1 MESVFLQIL
10 NMSITG
16 SYVILA
22 VLLIRL
28 LLRRAPRRFNFL
40 LWAVP
45 AFRLICPVSFESF
58 FSLFSLPGFDM
69 TRAQSVTPTRMAYI
83 PENIGMMAKP
93 EITVGIP
100 AANAF
105 ISSSLPA
112 ATPMYSANPMQI
124 WTAVGSILWL
134 AGVVVLL
141 LWAIVSVLVLRHRMK
156 KATRQEKG
164 VWACENVRSPFILG
178 IFRPRIYIPYG
189 LSEDALHY
197 VLAHERC
204 HIRRLDHII
213 RPVSFLVLTLHWFNP
228 LVWLGYILMGRDM
241 EMSCDE
247 RVLAM
252 EEDVRADYSRTLLTL
267 AASRRFLTLNPLAFG
282 ETGVRQRIRNILSWK
297 KPAVWITVTA
307 VVVCLVVIFA
317 CAANPQQRIDR
328 EKLRLGA
335 WETGLILSEEAVD
348 ALTELINSHRRTP
361 YRDTGIND
369 ITDGKETKVVLYGVE
384 GDVYTV
390 EYRYTSGFS
399 FDPRHFGEDDYQ
411 TILHYKNNDQGVNR
425 CWTMEYDF
433 DAKFT
438 EWLEK
443 FTHYGSSAPQKVTE
457 QSVEDDY
464 FAVVPYACLYMNPL
478 SSFGAFG
485 GDSGYRYYM
494 TDSSFVIEPR
504 NHFYAAQMIPVESW
518 EWQAFPY
525 TDEEWNAL
533 FVPEMKNS
541 LTDINSRYDTIYYL
555 PLGDSHFLLDV
566 RSGDDSAMWL
576 VETKE
581 NPQMGRYIWS
591 IYSLAYEQRMGSAV
605 WDYQPYAS
613 SRPSEFRF
621 VIDKNVTE
629 VSAFAEG
636 GSVRWSNLDQEDGRA
651 IYWSPIASDGVG
663 SPLFAHSSVI
673 RFFYKD
679 EQGNPGNGSIYI
691 TCDHSSG
698 YDKSTY
704 PISYYTATVV
714 GTNLYLRQ
722 DEEYGGGIIEDNPL
736 HMTALP

>member
-1 MESVFLQIL
+1 
-10 NMSITG
+10 
-16 SYVILA
+16 
-22 VLLIRL
+22 
-28 LLRRAPRRFNFL
+28 
-40 LWAVP
+40 
-45 AFRLICPVSFESF
+45 
-58 FSLFSLPGFDM
+58 
-69 TRAQSVTPTRMAYI
+69 
-83 PENIGMMAKP
+83 
-93 EITVGIP
+93 
-100 AANAF
+100 
-105 ISSSLPA
+105 
-112 ATPMYSANPMQI
+112 MYSANPMQI

-361 YRDTGIND
+361 YRDTGIDD
-369 ITDGKETKVVLYGVE
+369 ITDGSETKIVLYGTA

-399 FDPRHFGEDDYQ
+399 FDPRHFGEDDYR
-411 TILHYKNNDQGVNR
+411 TLLHYKNNDLGIKK
-425 CWTMEYDF
+425 CWTMEFDF
-433 DAKFT
+433 D
-438 EWLEK
+438 EK
-443 FTHYGSSAPQKVTE
+443 FIDWLKTHTHYGSIPAEDTPPSAGDFY
-457 QSVEDDY
+457 SSY
-464 FAVVPYACLYMNPL
+464 VPYACLYMNSL
-478 SSFGAFG
+478 SSFAPFG
-485 GDSGYRYYM
+485 GDSGYRYYWI
-494 TDSSFVIEPR
+494 DDSFVIEPR
-504 NHFYAAQMIPVESW
+504 NRFYAAEVIPAERN
-518 EWQAFPY
+518 EWQEFPY

-533 FVPEMKNS
+533 FEPAMGS
-541 LTDINSRYDTIYYL
+541 ILADINSRCDQIYYH
-555 PLGDSHFLLDV
+555 PLNGTHFLMDV
-566 RSGDDSAMWL
+566 IHPDDHQLWL
-576 VETKE
+576 VEMKE

-591 IYSLAYEQRMGSAV
+591 IYSLASEYAMGRAS
-605 WDYQPYAS
+605 WNYQPYYS
-613 SRPSEFRF
+613 SKPNEFRF
-621 VIDKNVTE
+621 VFEKNISDLSLFTD
-629 VSAFAEG
+629 G
-636 GSVRWSNLDQEDGRA
+636 GKARFETTADGQT
-651 IYWSPIASDGVG
+651 ILYWSPIAADSVAN
-663 SPLFAHSSVI
+663 PLFAQAGII
-673 RFFYKD
+673 RFSYTD
-679 EQGNPGNGSIYI
+679 EKGRLGNGTIYI
-691 TCDHSSG
+691 DCTKSSG

-704 PISYYTATVV
+704 PISYYTATIV
-714 GTNLYLRQ
+714 GTNLHLKQ
-722 DEEYGGGIIEDNPL
+722 DKEYGGGIITDPPWNTSDPS
-736 HMTALP
+736 